1 MRCFTKQVLI
11 TFSWMKAVG
20 HAAMDAFDSIG
31 EERLTHARWPPQQ
44 RGSGISGANERS
56 HPRAGRT
63 SDNLLSGRSALA
75 AVRGLRSDLGERRD
89 LARRRKR
96 RERIP

>member
-1 MRCFTKQVLI
+1 
-11 TFSWMKAVG
+11 
-20 HAAMDAFDSIG
+20 MDAFDSIG

-44 RGSGISGANERS
+44 RGSGISCANERS

-75 AVRGLRSDLGERRD
+75 AVRASGPTLVSVEIWSDAASAENAFRSGLVTWENDPRQPD
-89 LARRRKR
+89 AP
-96 RERIP
+96 IVY